1 MHPQKCM
8 KKKSR
13 NKHKIFI
20 IKKVKRIKHD
30 EDDKEKLQNI
40 SRDRYRKFPDE
51 EKIISGSMGKISRE
65 TSLKKT
71 NKKLMNIQKINI
83 KSFTEKY
90 IKKRKEKKLSKV
102 LVIYYFIQ

>member
-1 MHPQKCM
+1 
-8 KKKSR
+8 
-13 NKHKIFI
+13 
-20 IKKVKRIKHD
+20 
-30 EDDKEKLQNI
+30 
-40 SRDRYRKFPDE
+40 
-51 EKIISGSMGKISRE
+51 MGKISRE

-90 IKKRKEKKLSKV
+90 IKKRKEKKFSKV

>member
-1 MHPQKCM
+1 M
-8 KKKSR
+8 
-13 NKHKIFI
+13 
-20 IKKVKRIKHD
+20 KRIKHD

-40 SRDRYRKFPDE
+40 ARDRYRKFPDE